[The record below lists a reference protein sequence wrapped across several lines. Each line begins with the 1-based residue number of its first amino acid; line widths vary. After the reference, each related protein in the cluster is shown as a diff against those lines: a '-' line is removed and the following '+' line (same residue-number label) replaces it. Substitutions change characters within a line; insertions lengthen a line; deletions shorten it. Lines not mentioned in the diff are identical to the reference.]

1 MPFPI
6 LILLFSYLGLQ
17 FLLSGPF
24 IQLTVNIISFRLF
37 KFRWLT
43 PGILLPGLWVWARHF
58 TIFFPGE
65 LGTDIVHAKGSF
77 VHFRISFSN
86 LFKGKLIFRGV
97 NVRSFHMDYTNRVES
112 RKKIEYLPKRGRIQF
127 KLEKVSHS
135 SIDIEDKTLTPV
147 FNIQIRDIKI
157 ENGVLDAGSPLEI
170 LFRSRMG
177 SCRLGREGLLR
188 TGTLKGGDR
197 GYLTLSGI
205 TWGELAGLEII
216 PLPLFKKQVHL
227 TLEFRHIDEHHTDFE
242 GTLLHTGLGEEEESE
257 TYPFRFGVDWNDF
270 NLPFDLALRKL
281 IMELFLQTKLEGLM
295 ARTLQTIAKGIRL
308 FLGKD

>member
-1 MPFPI
+1 MPPSITF
-6 LILLFSYLGLQ
+6 LLFAYLGLQ

-24 IQLTVNIISFRLF
+24 LQFLVNIFSYRLF
-37 KFRWLT
+37 KFRWFT
-43 PGILLPGLWVWARHF
+43 PGILLPGLWVWAKHF
-58 TIFFPGE
+58 IIHFPGE
-65 LGTDIVHAKGSF
+65 LGTDIVHAKGNQI
-77 VHFRISFSN
+77 HFRISFAK
-86 LFKGKLIFRGV
+86 LFKGKLIFKGV
-97 NVRSFHMDYTNRVES
+97 NIRSFHMDYTNRVDS
-112 RKKIEYLPKRGRIQF
+112 RKKIEFLPRRGRIQF
-127 KLEKVSHS
+127 RLEKVAHS
-135 SIDIEDKTLTPV
+135 SIDIEDRTLTPV
-147 FNIQIRDIKI
+147 FTIQIRDIRV
-157 ENGVLDAGSPLEI
+157 ENGLLDAGSPLEI

-188 TGTLKGGDR
+188 TGTLRSGDR
-197 GYLTLSGI
+197 GYLNLSGI

-227 TLEFRHIDEHHTDFE
+227 TVEFRHIDENHTDFE
-242 GTLLHTGLGEEEESE
+242 GTLVHTNPEEEGENE
-257 TYPFRFGVDWNDF
+257 TYPFRFGVDWNEF

>member
-1 MPFPI
+1 MPSFI
-6 LILLFSYLGLQ
+6 VFFFIAYLGLQ
-17 FLLSGPF
+17 LLLSGPA
-24 IQLTVNIISFRLF
+24 IQLIVNVFSYRLF

-43 PGILLPGLWVWARHF
+43 PGILLPGLWVWTKHF
-58 TIFFPGE
+58 ILHFPGE
-65 LGTDIVHAKGSF
+65 LGTDIVHARGNF
-77 VHFRISFSN
+77 IHFRISFSK
-86 LFKGKLIFRGV
+86 LFKGRLIFKNV
-97 NVRSFHMDYTNRVES
+97 NIRSFHMDYTNRVES

-127 KLEKVSHS
+127 RLDKVGHS
-135 SIDIEDKTLTPV
+135 SIDIEDRTLTPV
-147 FNIQIRDIKI
+147 FNIQIRDIRL
-157 ENGVLDAGSPLEI
+157 EQSVLDAGSPLEI
-170 LFRSRMG
+170 LFRSRLG

-188 TGTLKGGDR
+188 TGTLKSGDR
-197 GYLTLSGI
+197 GYLTLTGI

-227 TLEFRHIDEHHTDFE
+227 TVEFRHIDDYHTDFE
-242 GTLLHTGLGEEEESE
+242 GTLVHTNPEEETDSE
-257 TYPFRFGVDWNDF
+257 TYPFRFGVDWNEF